1 MLIMI
6 FLDAKFQVQP
16 VDFFSK
22 KLSALVFLF
31 YLFIYFN
38 LFNFGIKTK
47 VILTLQAR
55 ISQTGQ
61 THLTN
66 SSANCLI
73 LIAL

>member
-31 YLFIYFN
+31 YLSISIY
-38 LFNFGIKTK
+38 
-47 VILTLQAR
+47 LTLA
-55 ISQTGQ
+55 
-61 THLTN
+61 
-66 SSANCLI
+66 
-73 LIAL
+73 

>member
-6 FLDAKFQVQP
+6 FSDAKFQVQP
-16 VDFFSK
+16 LDFFSK

-61 THLTN
+61 THLNN

>member
-16 VDFFSK
+16 VDFSK

-55 ISQTGQ
+55 ISQTGH
-61 THLTN
+61 T
-66 SSANCLI
+66 
-73 LIAL
+73 